1 MKRVTITL
9 ACTLALLVSNGCDRQ
24 PDNALVQY
32 KGGVLTSE
40 DLRAH
45 YEGLKRKSQFR
56 SKPELLT
63 PEFVFD
69 HALNMEMI
77 IAKGLA
83 EGLHHDPRV
92 RAILHEQM
100 SDLFL
105 KIMEEKLITPVD
117 RNSITEE
124 EMLTFYEQHKDQYQE
139 KSRYTLSA
147 FSVDPNKATEAANA
161 IQKGQLDFATAAA
174 SYALDK
180 EERKNG
186 GKTGTRPLRRFQPAW
201 QPVVEQL
208 ELGVVSGPIQLDG
221 KAWIMRLEGKTP
233 PHQYSFE
240 EKRPYIRNDVLYARY
255 RDQWQSVYDGLKK
268 QFNVRIDQ
276 KLLDDFYQQAK
287 SPEQQVHPPI
297 QSEETKKTAQVNQ
310 GGTP

>member
-1 MKRVTITL
+1 MKRITL
-9 ACTLALLVSNGCDRQ
+9 TFACTLALLVGSGCDRQ

-40 DLRAH
+40 DLQAH
-45 YEGLKRKSQFR
+45 YQSLKRKNQFR

-83 EGLHHDPRV
+83 EGLHHDPRI
-92 RAILHEQM
+92 RTILHEHM

-105 KIMEEKLITPVD
+105 KIMEEKLITPID
-117 RNSITEE
+117 RDSITEE
-124 EMLTFYEQHKDQYQE
+124 EMHAFYEQHKDQYQD

-147 FSVDPNKATEAANA
+147 FSLDPNKATEALAA
-161 IQKGQLDFATAAA
+161 VKSGQLDFAAAA
-174 SYALDK
+174 ADYAL
-180 EERKNG
+180 EEQAQKSG
-186 GKTGTRPLRRFQPAW
+186 GKTGTRTLRRFQPNW

-208 ELGVVSGPIQLDG
+208 EPGVASGPIQLDG
-221 KAWIMRLEGKTP
+221 KTWIMRLERKTP
-233 PHQYSFE
+233 SHQYSFE
-240 EKRPYIRNDVLYARY
+240 EKKTYIRNDVLYARY

-268 QFNVRIDQ
+268 QFEVQVDQ
-276 KLLDDFYQQAK
+276 KLLDAFYQQAK
-287 SPEQQVHPPI
+287 AAEQQAQPEI
-297 QSEETKKTAQVNQ
+297 QAQQTEKTAQVSQ